1 MHESGGQNM
10 ANIFD
15 YLDWRGD
22 ISFTED
28 PFNVVDNLILSWMA
42 YVGLDE
48 VMPCGICNE
57 PITIKD
63 ASARF
68 FQLYDLEEKLK
79 GVCLTRTS
87 VLLFSKLA
95 ECSRFQNMRILNY
108 VNHISEELQ
117 KQFSAMTIEID
128 KNTLYIAFRGTDDTI
143 VGWREDFN
151 MSFQPVVPSQIEAAN
166 YLEETVKGRSEKLIV
181 GGHSKGGNLA
191 VYASMKASKDVKNRI
206 IRVYNNDGPGF
217 QKYILESSEYQE
229 IIPKV
234 KTIVPE
240 SSIIGMLLGHEE
252 EYEIV
257 HSSQRG
263 IMQHDAGT
271 WEVMRNSFVY
281 LDSVSNASKFLDN
294 TIKEWIAT
302 LDTNQRKEF
311 VDRLFEILESQG
323 AKTTNELSAMGLKN
337 LVGAIK
343 VIGNMDPVVK
353 RNLSIV
359 VKSLFSIINQNLK
372 TSFRKE
378 LNNNIGNT
386 V

>member
-1 MHESGGQNM
+1 M

-22 ISFTED
+22 ISFKED
-28 PFNVVDNLILSWMA
+28 PFNVVDNLVLSWMA

-57 PITIKD
+57 PITIKEA
-63 ASARF
+63 ASKF

-79 GVCLTRTS
+79 GVCMTRTS
-87 VLLFSKLA
+87 ALLFSKMA
-95 ECSRFQNMRILNY
+95 ECPRFQNMRVLNY

-117 KQFSAMTIEID
+117 QQFAAMTIEVD
-128 KNTLYIAFRGTDDTI
+128 KDTLYIAFRGTDDTI

-151 MSFQPVVPSQIEAAN
+151 MCFQPVIPSQTEAAD
-166 YLEETVKGRSEKLIV
+166 YLEETVKGRNERLIV

-191 VYASMKASKDVKNRI
+191 VYASMKASKSIKNRI
-206 IRVYNNDGPGF
+206 VQIYNNDGPGF
-217 QKYILESSEYQE
+217 RKHILESSEYQE

-234 KTIVPE
+234 RTIVPE
-240 SSIIGMLLGHEE
+240 SSIVGMLLGHEE

-271 WEVMRNSFVY
+271 WKVMRNSFVY
-281 LDSVSNASKFLDN
+281 LDSVSNASKFLDS
-294 TIKEWIAT
+294 TLKEWIAS

-311 VDRLFEILESQG
+311 VDGLFSILESQG
-323 AKTTNELSAMGLKN
+323 AKTTNELSDMGLKD
-337 LVGAIK
+337 LIAALK
-343 VIGNMDPVVK
+343 VIGNMDSEVK

-359 VKSLFSIINQNLK
+359 IKSLFSIINQNLR
-372 TSFRKE
+372 TSFRK
-378 LNNNIGNT
+378 
-386 V
+386 

>member
-1 MHESGGQNM
+1 M

-87 VLLFSKLA
+87 VILFSKLA
-95 ECSRFQNMRILNY
+95 ECPRFQNMRILNY

>member
-1 MHESGGQNM
+1 M

-95 ECSRFQNMRILNY
+95 ECQRFQNMRILNY

>member
-95 ECSRFQNMRILNY
+95 ECPRFQNMRILNY

>member
-95 ECSRFQNMRILNY
+95 ECPRFQNMRILNY

-143 VGWREDFN
+143 
-151 MSFQPVVPSQIEAAN
+151 VPSQIEAAN

>member
-1 MHESGGQNM
+1 
-10 ANIFD
+10 
-15 YLDWRGD
+15 
-22 ISFTED
+22 
-28 PFNVVDNLILSWMA
+28 
-42 YVGLDE
+42 
-48 VMPCGICNE
+48 
-57 PITIKD
+57 
-63 ASARF
+63 
-68 FQLYDLEEKLK
+68 
-79 GVCLTRTS
+79 
-87 VLLFSKLA
+87 
-95 ECSRFQNMRILNY
+95 
-108 VNHISEELQ
+108 
-117 KQFSAMTIEID
+117 
-128 KNTLYIAFRGTDDTI
+128 
-143 VGWREDFN
+143 
-151 MSFQPVVPSQIEAAN
+151 
-166 YLEETVKGRSEKLIV
+166 
-181 GGHSKGGNLA
+181 
-191 VYASMKASKDVKNRI
+191 
-206 IRVYNNDGPGF
+206 
-217 QKYILESSEYQE
+217 
-229 IIPKV
+229 
-234 KTIVPE
+234 
-240 SSIIGMLLGHEE
+240 MLLGHEE

-294 TIKEWIAT
+294 TIKEWIAI

-311 VDRLFEILESQG
+311 VDRFFEILESQR

-343 VIGNMDPVVK
+343 VIRNMDPVVK

>member
-1 MHESGGQNM
+1 M

-95 ECSRFQNMRILNY
+95 ECPRFQNMRILNY

>member
-87 VLLFSKLA
+87 ALLFSKLA
-95 ECSRFQNMRILNY
+95 ECPRFQNMRILNY

-240 SSIIGMLLGHEE
+240 SSIIGMLLWHEE